1 MTTAYITKS
10 NFSKIA
16 EKDIDNIKGEIRD
29 VCRRVYESRDIS
41 KYLNH
46 KEIKFIECKR
56 LLLESTEEC
65 IERHIER
72 ADKEMANKNAKTK
85 KSPYIFVSTT
95 PPKYHYERACTFLTK
110 DYLNFLIPPEIEVRG
125 EKEIHNFREF
135 AQTNKQLLIDGKE
148 DVFISRLEMQFRL
161 KNGLSRVT
169 FTNTGVRSLAYKDS
183 CDVSHDI
190 DNVLNEIDMIGVT
203 KTGADILKNFRYK
216 DHWKRDPI
224 QNNDEVKN
232 LLDLKSSLIDLIIKF
247 HLQNNSMNGFSLDE
261 GLLELVGF
269 NRCGSCGKKHDLQYL

>member
-10 NFSKIA
+10 SFARIA
-16 EKDIDNIKGEIRD
+16 IKNINDINGEIMD
-29 VCRRVYESRDIS
+29 VCRRVYESRDIL

-65 IERHIER
+65 IERHIKR
-72 ADKEMANKNAKTK
+72 ANKEMANKNAKTK

-135 AQTNKQLLIDGKE
+135 AQTNKQLLIDGRE
-148 DVFISRLEMQFRL
+148 DVFISRLEMRFKL
-161 KNGLSRVT
+161 KNGLSKVT
-169 FTNTGVRSLAYKDS
+169 FANTGRQRVGLEDS

-190 DNVLNEIDMIGVT
+190 DNVLNQIDMIGET
-203 KTGADILKNFRYK
+203 ETGAYILRNFRYK

-224 QNNDEVKN
+224 QNNDEVNN
-232 LLDLKSSLIDLIIKF
+232 LLDLKSSLVDHIIKF

-261 GLLELVGF
+261 GLLESIGF
-269 NRCGSCGKKHDLQYL
+269 KPCGACGKKHDF